1 MTPVVGII
9 ANPFSARDV
18 RRVVA
23 QASGVQ
29 IADRANAVMR
39 ALAGLA
45 AGGVGE
51 VLMMP
56 DRAGLVQSVERTLD
70 RAARRGDAPY
80 PRLSVLDMPVR
91 SAVEDAHVAARMMA
105 RANVAA
111 ILALGGDGAHRAV
124 VAHCGT
130 TPLAAISTGANN
142 AFAELR
148 EPTVVGL
155 ATALAATGQAPEG
168 VAFRAD
174 KLLEAKVNGETHVAL
189 VDVAVVSDSHVGAK
203 ALWRVETFRELYV
216 AFADPDVIG
225 MAAIAGLLEPV
236 SRREPAGLRVRLLAP
251 GEDGARAIL
260 RVPIAPGL
268 VAPVAVA
275 GWSRLLP
282 GETARPA
289 LKAGTLAF
297 DGEREVSFQDG
308 DAIAIALREN
318 AFRSVDVGACMAYAA
333 TQGLMRAAAAP
344 TVPQQAAA
352 TR

>member
-56 DRAGLVQSVERTLD
+56 DRAGPVQSVERTLD
-70 RAARRGDAPY
+70 RAARRGGSPY

-168 VAFRAD
+168 VAFRAN
-174 KLLEAKVNGETHVAL
+174 KLLEAKVNGEAHVAL

-236 SRREPAGLRVRLLAP
+236 SRREPAALRVRLL
-251 GEDGARAIL
+251 
-260 RVPIAPGL
+260 APGL